1 MRLVK
6 HENEEKPYAVETDSG
21 SVIRA
26 FYHRWEAF
34 SFMEHT
40 RKLIHDEKS

>member
-1 MRLVK
+1 MKLVK
-6 HENEEKPYAVETDSG
+6 HQNEEKPYAVETDSG

-26 FYHRWEAF
+26 FYQRHDAL

-40 RKLIHDEKS
+40 RKLLHGESK